1 VKLSQGGSLADQ
13 VESIG
18 RIKAFALAEETWQ
31 RGISLSLPIFRH
43 DPYEAA
49 DDPHSLLETAQFQ
62 GPSC

>member
-1 VKLSQGGSLADQ
+1 MV

-18 RIKAFALAEETWQ
+18 RIKAFALAEETRR
-31 RGISLSLPIFRH
+31 RGISLSPHIFRH
-43 DPYEAA
+43 DPYEAV

>member
-1 VKLSQGGSLADQ
+1 MV

-18 RIKAFALAEETWQ
+18 RIKAFALAEETRR
-31 RGISLSLPIFRH
+31 RGISLSPHIFRH
-43 DPYEAA
+43 DPHEAV